1 MYLCKYSFL
10 FSFHCNFDCH
20 FPVLGLLISLEIAL
34 IEIIYFALL
43 LLLSLILLFFIMFF
57 FCFFL
62 SHHLCLYKYYLKPI
76 SRTTWK
82 TFVDFKVFLWFIL
95 CDMFILIAFC
105 NYHGLWIWS
114 VVICCVYGAFL
125 KPDLSRVNR
134 GNNWK
139 ADSTPFRDFNKLGA
153 ADS

>member
-10 FSFHCNFDCH
+10 FS
-20 FPVLGLLISLEIAL
+20 
-34 IEIIYFALL
+34 
-43 LLLSLILLFFIMFF
+43 LSLQLWLSFPYSWSFDITGDSINRNNLFCIAVTIIVNIIILHCFF
-57 FCFFL
+57 FFFF

-76 SRTTWK
+76 SRTIWK
-82 TFVDFKVFLWFIL
+82 IFVDFKVFLWFIL